1 MIIDSHC
8 HLLSTEY
15 DDVDKEIKEAV
26 SSGVSKIIINGYDVS
41 SSIEAVE
48 LSKKYDRVY
57 AAVGIGPENID
68 NVTENDIEK
77 IKELTSNEKVVGVG
91 EIGLDYYW
99 TKENKEEQIKIFKNM
114 LSIAKEKNLP
124 VIVHSRE
131 SIKDTYDLLTN
142 YNVTGILHCYSG
154 SLEMAKEFIK
164 KGFLIGI
171 GGVITF
177 KNATKL
183 KEVVKGIP
191 LDCISLETD
200 SPYLTPE
207 PFRGKK
213 NNPSKL
219 SYIITEIAKLK
230 DLKEDNVISKTASNV
245 MAKFDL

>member
-15 DDVDKEIKEAV
+15 EDVDKEIKEAIA
-26 SSGVSKIIINGYDVS
+26 SGVSRIIINGYDVLS
-41 SSIEAVE
+41 SMEAVA
-48 LSKKYDRVY
+48 LSKKYDEVY

-68 NVTENDIEK
+68 NVTESDIEK
-77 IKELTSNEKVVGVG
+77 IKGLTSNKKVVAIG

-99 TKENKEEQIKIFKNM
+99 TKEKKDDQIKIFKSM
-114 LSIAKEKNLP
+114 LTIAKKSNLP

-131 SIKDTYDLLTN
+131 SIKDIYNLLIN

-154 SLEMAKEFIK
+154 SLEMAKEFVK

-171 GGVITF
+171 GGVVTF

-183 KEVVKGIP
+183 KEVVKSIS
-191 LDCISLETD
+191 LDYITLETD

-207 PFRGKK
+207 PFRGKV

-219 SYIITEIAKLK
+219 SYIIKEIAKLK
-230 DLKEDNVISKTASNV
+230 GIKEEDVINKTANNV

>member
-1 MIIDSHC
+1 M
-8 HLLSTEY
+8 
-15 DDVDKEIKEAV
+15 
-26 SSGVSKIIINGYDVS
+26 
-41 SSIEAVE
+41 
-48 LSKKYDRVY
+48 
-57 AAVGIGPENID
+57 
-68 NVTENDIEK
+68 
-77 IKELTSNEKVVGVG
+77 KV
-91 EIGLDYYW
+91 
-99 TKENKEEQIKIFKNM
+99 
-114 LSIAKEKNLP
+114 EKNLP

-191 LDCISLETD
+191 LDYISLETD

-219 SYIITEIAKLK
+219 SYIITEVAKLK
-230 DLKEDNVISKTASNV
+230 DLKEDDVISKTASNV